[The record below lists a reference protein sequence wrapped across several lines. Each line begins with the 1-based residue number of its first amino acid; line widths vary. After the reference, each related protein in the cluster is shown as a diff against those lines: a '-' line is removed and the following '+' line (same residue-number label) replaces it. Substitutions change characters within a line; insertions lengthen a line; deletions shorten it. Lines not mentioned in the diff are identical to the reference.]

1 MFRLKLLGGALIEG
15 PAGPMTGRIAQ
26 RRRMALLACVSA
38 SRARPVSRDK
48 LMALL
53 WPDADSERARH
64 LLSDSIYLIRKELG
78 EGAVVTAGADLRLD
92 HGLVSSDVA
101 EFEQALLEGRLED
114 AAFLYGGPF
123 LDGFHIDDAP
133 EFEHWLDTERER
145 LARSCARLLE
155 TLAQERESAG
165 DFAAAAEWWRRL
177 AAHEPTSGR
186 VALRVMRALDA
197 AGDRAGAIQHARTH
211 TLLLREQF
219 GIDADAEVSTLATR
233 LRTGDIPRRS
243 YATPGMA
250 VPRTHA
256 PEPEPAPTP
265 QALKPDSTN
274 PVAAEA
280 ASVEMRYSSAPPPP
294 PPARSPRRARPIV
307 LLSLTGAIATLVSG
321 WLLTRPTGRD
331 VILVADAARDTV
343 LGDFVAER
351 LRQVLAQSPRLSVMG
366 RPAIDATLQRMGR
379 DAQLRL
385 VPEVAREVAMREG
398 LKAFVRVDILTSGDA
413 HYLSAALVSAENG
426 EVLDSDGVIAKNA
439 TEVVAA
445 TDQLTETVRK
455 RFPDTIE
462 PMAGRDRL
470 YPVTTDSMRAL
481 LKHMEAFLEYRLRGD
496 VLRAIELAEEA
507 IAIDPAFAQAYVH
520 LHFFL
525 GAQGTN
531 DRRVYGALLEAYRL
545 RDRLSPYERNLVE
558 AEYFLRVEG
567 DFARAVDRYRAHIL
581 EAKKFGRNQVIVSY
595 LGLASAH
602 VLLGDLDQAERVLQE
617 SRAWFPGPFN
627 QTFLVRVLY
636 SLERDAEAK
645 AVLAEATDRFPD
657 NPWPKTARAHLAAT
671 AGDYAQAHTL
681 ALRIDAPPDVPFA
694 IRTAALFDAVQGR
707 FTEATSHLRDLQ
719 ARLLEERLIGAAFGA
734 AAAAA
739 QLRLIAGDTLEA
751 VREVEEFVAGQPLD
765 SVGAWGQPALLMARF
780 FAQANQ
786 PQRATQF
793 LTAYER
799 SLPRALAKSDP
810 WLLRQ
815 ARAAIAL
822 VNHDP
827 DRAVALLRPRHLYLP
842 RNEWFE
848 EPLIAVDSRPELARA
863 WEQAGQ
869 PDSAIAVYER
879 YVGARALFRAE
890 MDAFE
895 LARAYDRL
903 AVLHENRNDLA
914 RAAYYHRKLA
924 ALWRAADAEVRQ
936 RADVAMRRAVSLEG
950 RSASRTR

>member
-1 MFRLKLLGGALIEG
+1 MFKLKLLGGALIEG
-15 PAGPMTGRIAQ
+15 PAGPMSGRIAQ
-26 RRRMALLACVSA
+26 PRRMALLACVGA
-38 SRARPVSRDK
+38 SRGRPVSRDK

-64 LLSDSIYLIRKELG
+64 LLSDSVYLIRKELG
-78 EGAVVTAGADLRLD
+78 DAAVVTAGADLRLD
-92 HGLVSSDVA
+92 HSLVSSDVA
-101 EFEQALLEGRLED
+101 EFEQALLQGRLEE
-114 AAFLYGGPF
+114 AAVLYGGPF

-145 LARSCARLLE
+145 LARSYARLLE

-165 DFAAAAEWWRRL
+165 DFAGAAEWWRRL

-186 VALRVMRALDA
+186 VAVRVMRALDA

-219 GIDADAEVSTLATR
+219 GIEADAEVSTIADR
-233 LRTGDIPRRS
+233 LRTGDIPRSSR
-243 YATPGMA
+243 ATPGTP

-256 PEPEPAPTP
+256 PEPEPEP
-265 QALKPDSTN
+265 
-274 PVAAEA
+274 
-280 ASVEMRYSSAPPPP
+280 APPPP
-294 PPARSPRRARPIV
+294 PRSTRRAQPIV
-307 LLSLTGAIATLVSG
+307 LLSLTGVVAALAIG
-321 WLLTRPTGRD
+321 WPLMRPTARD

-351 LRQVLAQSPRLSVMG
+351 LRQVLARSPRLSVMG
-366 RPAIDATLQRMGR
+366 RPAIDATLKRMGR

-385 VPEVAREVAMREG
+385 VPEVAREIAVREG

-413 HYLSAALVSAENG
+413 HYLSASLVSAVDG
-426 EVLDSDGVIAKNA
+426 ELLDSDGVIAQNA
-439 TEVVAA
+439 TDVVAA

-455 RFPDTIE
+455 RFPNTIE
-462 PMAGRDRL
+462 PLEGRGRL

-520 LHFFL
+520 LHLFL

-595 LGLASAH
+595 LGLASTH

-627 QTFLVRVLY
+627 QTLLVRVLY

-645 AVLAEATDRFPD
+645 AVLAEATGRFPD
-657 NPWPKTARAHLAAT
+657 NPWPKTARAHLAAA
-671 AGDYAQAHTL
+671 AGDYPQAHTL
-681 ALRIDAPPDVPFA
+681 ALRIDTPADIPFA
-694 IRTAALFDAVQGR
+694 MRTAALFDAVQGR
-707 FTEATSHLRDLQ
+707 FTEATSHLRELQ
-719 ARLLEERLIGAAFGA
+719 AQLLQARLIGAAFGA

-765 SVGAWGQPALLMARF
+765 SVGGWGQPALLMARF

-786 PQRATQF
+786 PQRATEF
-793 LTAYER
+793 LSAYER
-799 SLPRALAKSDP
+799 SLPPALAKADP

-815 ARAAIAL
+815 ARAALAL
-822 VNHDP
+822 ANHDP

-842 RNEWFE
+842 RHDWFE
-848 EPLIAVDSRPELARA
+848 EPLIPVDSRPELARA

-879 YVGARALFRAE
+879 YLGARALFRAE

-895 LARAYDRL
+895 LARAYERL

-914 RAAYYHRKLA
+914 RAAHYHRKLA
-924 ALWRAADAEVRQ
+924 TLWRGADAQVRQ
-936 RADVAMRRAVSLEG
+936 RSDAAMRRAVSLEG
-950 RSASRTR
+950 RSASRSR

>member
-1 MFRLKLLGGALIEG
+1 MFKLKLLGGALIEG
-15 PAGPMTGRIAQ
+15 PAGPMSGRIAQ
-26 RRRMALLACVSA
+26 PRRMALLACVGA
-38 SRARPVSRDK
+38 SRGRPVSRDK

-64 LLSDSIYLIRKELG
+64 LLSDSVYLIRKELG
-78 EGAVVTAGADLRLD
+78 DAAVVTAGADLRLD
-92 HGLVSSDVA
+92 HSLVSSDVA
-101 EFEQALLEGRLED
+101 EFEQALLQGRLED
-114 AAFLYGGPF
+114 AAVLYGGPF

-145 LARSCARLLE
+145 LARSYARLLE

-165 DFAAAAEWWRRL
+165 DFAGAAEWWRRL

-197 AGDRAGAIQHARTH
+197 AGDRAGAIQHARTY
-211 TLLLREQF
+211 TLLLREEF
-219 GIDADAEVSTLATR
+219 GLEADAEVSTLANR
-233 LRTGDIPRRS
+233 LRTGDIPRS
-243 YATPGMA
+243 SQATPGTP

-256 PEPEPAPTP
+256 PEPEPAP
-265 QALKPDSTN
+265 
-274 PVAAEA
+274 
-280 ASVEMRYSSAPPPP
+280 PPPP
-294 PPARSPRRARPIV
+294 PPPRSTRRAQPLV
-307 LLSLTGAIATLVSG
+307 LLSLTGAVATLAIG
-321 WLLTRPTGRD
+321 WLLMRPTARD

-351 LRQVLAQSPRLSVMG
+351 LRQVLARSPRLSVMG

-426 EVLDSDGVIAKNA
+426 ELLDSDGVIAQNA

-462 PMAGRDRL
+462 PMEGRDRL

-496 VLRAIELAEEA
+496 VLRAIELTEEA
-507 IAIDPAFAQAYVH
+507 IAIDPAFAQAYLH

-531 DRRVYGALLEAYRL
+531 DRRVYAALLEAYRL

-595 LGLASAH
+595 IGLASAH
-602 VLLGDLDQAERVLQE
+602 VLLGDLDRAERVLQE
-617 SRAWFPGPFN
+617 SRTWFPGPFN

-636 SLERDAEAK
+636 SLERDAEAR

-657 NPWPKTARAHLAAT
+657 NPWPKTARAHLAAA

-681 ALRIDAPPDVPFA
+681 ALRIDAAPDVPFA

-707 FTEATSHLRDLQ
+707 FTEAASHLRELQ
-719 ARLLEERLIGAAFGA
+719 AQLLEARLIGAAFGA

-751 VREVEEFVAGQPLD
+751 VREMEEFVAGQPLD
-765 SVGAWGQPALLMARF
+765 SVGAWGQPALLTARF
-780 FAQANQ
+780 FAQAND
-786 PQRATQF
+786 PQRATEF

-799 SLPRALAKSDP
+799 SLPRALAKSDV

-815 ARAAIAL
+815 ARAALAL
-822 VNHDP
+822 ANHDP

-842 RNEWFE
+842 RNDWFE
-848 EPLIAVDSRPELARA
+848 EPLIPVDSRPELARA

-879 YVGARALFRAE
+879 YLGARALFRAE

-895 LARAYDRL
+895 LARTYDRL

-914 RAAYYHRKLA
+914 RAADYHRKLA
-924 ALWRAADAEVRQ
+924 VLWRAGDAQVRQ
-936 RADVAMRRAVSLEG
+936 RSDAAMRRAVSLEG
-950 RSASRTR
+950 RSASRSR